1 MKRRTGSPSL
11 YLASSVTEKTLV
23 ANSEDRLHSVLA
35 VLEQCRTVLT
45 KDAQPETA
53 KLVSLA
59 ILQLRMELN
68 QVADLE
74 LKALC
79 DALIPVAVP
88 LNTLHDPKSPQGQ
101 RRGTAAA
108 LKLVK

>member
-35 VLEQCRTVLT
+35 VLDHCRTVLI

-59 ILQLRMELN
+59 ILQLRMELH
-68 QVADLE
+68 QVTDLE

>member
-11 YLASSVTEKTLV
+11 YLASSVTEKTLA
-23 ANSEDRLHSVLA
+23 ANSEDRLRSILA
-35 VLEQCRTVLT
+35 TLEQCRTALT
-45 KDAQPETA
+45 KDGRPETA

-59 ILQLRMELN
+59 ILQLRMELH
-68 QVADLE
+68 QVTDLE

-79 DALIPVAVP
+79 DALMPADVSP
-88 LNTLHDPKSPQGQ
+88 NTLHDPKSSPSPRG
-101 RRGTAAA
+101 GTAAA